1 MEQQPSD
8 LYERMIDAVRSA
20 EVITIFFP
28 TAMRALILDAR
39 RTMQSPPKVF
49 VDRMVESGEARLRSF
64 ARLRPELPTPETITL
79 MPWSGYV
86 RQFDESGVL
95 EAMRDR
101 CRWEG
106 DDDLVEELERSYMRL
121 LLGERKVRK
130 AIVRG
135 SGLRTLWQRSDAGA
149 GR

>member
-1 MEQQPSD
+1 MEQPPD
-8 LYERMIDAVRSA
+8 IYERMIDAVRSA
-20 EVITIFFP
+20 EVISIFFP

-49 VDRMVESGEARLRSF
+49 VDRMVESGEARMRSF
-64 ARLRPELPTPETITL
+64 RRLRPELPKPESITL

-86 RQFDESGVL
+86 MQLEESGVL
-95 EAMRDR
+95 EALRDR

-106 DDDLVEELERSYMRL
+106 DDDLVEELERGYMRL
-121 LLGERKVRK
+121 VLGERKVRK

-135 SGLRTLWQRSDAGA
+135 PALRTLWLRNDAGA